1 MKFYLLINFYYFFEI
16 LPLYQI
22 LRLELLNIYIYIYN
36 LGIVVTYPFE
46 ISCILSYWFFFQDF
60 SLRCPLI
67 NGHGNFGSID
77 ADPAAAMR
85 YTECRLEVSSDS

>member
-1 MKFYLLINFYYFFEI
+1 MYTH
-16 LPLYQI
+16 
-22 LRLELLNIYIYIYN
+22 
-36 LGIVVTYPFE
+36 IVVIFLPFE
-46 ISCILSYWFFFQDF
+46 YLVVLLFFFQDF

-85 YTECRLEVSSDS
+85 YTECRLEVSSNS

>member
-1 MKFYLLINFYYFFEI
+1 MFSISSTVCFSIPLFMYTHIVVIFLPFEYLVVLFIYLL
-16 LPLYQI
+16 
-22 LRLELLNIYIYIYN
+22 
-36 LGIVVTYPFE
+36 
-46 ISCILSYWFFFQDF
+46 FFQDF

-85 YTECRLEVSSDS
+85 YTECRLEVSSNS